1 MNLKYMDYIDAIA
14 SEGSLSQAAGKLGV
28 SQPTLSNFLLNLEAE
43 IGMPLFY
50 RERKK
55 LVPTPAGR
63 ILIDAAQKILLVR
76 DQTLQTIYHL
86 THEATET
93 ITIGV
98 TPLRGAV
105 MAAQIFPRFSR
116 RFPEIRLKMKE
127 AYTAELQEL
136 VKKGLINCSLGTCYD
151 SESPD
156 LDYITVSRE
165 ELLLGI
171 PSFHPLAS
179 MAAEHTGSGFPGIRP
194 EQLFDLPFV
203 LMSPGSTVRT
213 ISDFIFTKAGFQ
225 PTVVFESNNNLVINN
240 MIRSGAGAGF
250 LPRSVITEDADD
262 IAYFSLSPRYYLHP
276 CICTAKNRHLSLAE
290 RYLAYLVMCQDADNP
305 NYVRDF
311 NDRAWEIYR
320 EFEEESS

>member
-1 MNLKYMDYIDAIA
+1 MNLKYMEYIDAIA
-14 SEGSLSQAAGKLGV
+14 SEGNLSQAAGKLGV
-28 SQPTLSNFLLNLEAE
+28 SQPTLSNFLLNLETE

-63 ILIDAAQKILLVR
+63 ILIDAARKILLVR

-98 TPLRGAV
+98 TPLRGAIV
-105 MAAQIFPRFSR
+105 AAQIFPRFSR
-116 RFPEIRLKMKE
+116 RFPGIRLKLKE

-136 VKKGLINCSLGTCYD
+136 VKKGLVSYSLGTCYD

-156 LDYITVSRE
+156 LDYITISRE
-165 ELLLGI
+165 ELLLAI

-179 MAAEHTGSGFPGIRP
+179 MAAERTGSGFPCIRP

-203 LMSPGSTVRT
+203 LMSPGSTVRA
-213 ISDFIFTKAGFQ
+213 ISDFIFAKAGFQ
-225 PTVVFESNNNLVINN
+225 PTIVFESNNNLVINN
-240 MIRSGAGAGF
+240 MIRNGAGAGF

-276 CICTAKNRHLSLAE
+276 CICTAKNRCLSPAE
-290 RYLAYLVMCQDADNP
+290 RYLVYLVMLQDADNP